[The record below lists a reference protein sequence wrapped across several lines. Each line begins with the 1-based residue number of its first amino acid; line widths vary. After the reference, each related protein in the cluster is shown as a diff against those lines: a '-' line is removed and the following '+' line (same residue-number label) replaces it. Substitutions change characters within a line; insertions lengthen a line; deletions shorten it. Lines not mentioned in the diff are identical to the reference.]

1 MIGAMFSNILWGK
14 LSSNKQNKL
23 ISNIIIIFHIIAIS
37 LAFIASNIYVYMF
50 IFFLSGAAM
59 DGYRLASMN
68 LLINIAPEEK
78 RPVYSAIQSN
88 ITSFGIFFS
97 LIGGFILHFSSYEF
111 LYSFTIIILIIA
123 FIYSLK
129 LSED

>member
-1 MIGAMFSNILWGK
+1 
-14 LSSNKQNKL
+14 
-23 ISNIIIIFHIIAIS
+23 
-37 LAFIASNIYVYMF
+37 MF

-68 LLINIAPEEK
+68 LLINIAPEDK

-97 LIGGFILHFSSYEF
+97 LLGGFILHFTSYEF
-111 LYSFTIIILIIA
+111 LYTFTIFILIIS
-123 FIYSLK
+123 FMYSLK
-129 LSED
+129 LKEE